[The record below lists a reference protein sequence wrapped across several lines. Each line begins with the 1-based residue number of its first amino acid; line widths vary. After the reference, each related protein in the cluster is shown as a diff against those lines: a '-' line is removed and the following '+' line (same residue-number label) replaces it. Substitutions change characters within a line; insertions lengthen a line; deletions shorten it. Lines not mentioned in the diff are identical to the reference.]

1 MGQGD
6 RVTYSPSIVHGY
18 SHLPMVGASLNLTF
32 VYLNFVDEA
41 AIMEQYGNEVGLA
54 ALEWCGP
61 RIQTI
66 QLDN

>member
-1 MGQGD
+1 MD
-6 RVTYSPSIVHGY
+6 TAILIVA
-18 SHLPMVGASLNLTF
+18 ASLNLTF

-54 ALEWCGP
+54 ALEWCEP

-66 QLDN
+66 QLDNWGRVVHWCD